1 MSVKTCTS
9 YNLITGYGWFY
20 VHCIPIPLD
29 GFGLFDIMTLP
40 ICGVVCIILQIVR
53 IKIVI
58 IHKGYGK
65 KSVVKYFN
73 FPSLYVCCFSFAS
86 FLFIM
91 LQYICFCCYFQ
102 KLVSE

>member
-1 MSVKTCTS
+1 MWGCLH
-9 YNLITGYGWFY
+9 NLF
-20 VHCIPIPLD
+20 
-29 GFGLFDIMTLP
+29 
-40 ICGVVCIILQIVR
+40 VR

-58 IHKGYGK
+58 IHKGYGE

-73 FPSLYVCCFSFAS
+73 FSPLYVCCFSFAS

-102 KLVSE
+102 KLVSEWGFIFVFVVISKNCIIE